1 MANEL
6 YMFIKLFHRKKK
18 IYIYQEI
25 YLMLVRDS
33 FINDHHEHDT
43 RSRGEV
49 SLNPN
54 RLELYTKKQKFV

>member
-1 MANEL
+1 
-6 YMFIKLFHRKKK
+6 
-18 IYIYQEI
+18 
-25 YLMLVRDS
+25 MLVRDS

-54 RLELYTKKQKFV
+54 RLELYTEKQKFVKVQSLLQNSKIYYIS

>member
-1 MANEL
+1 MNYICL
-6 YMFIKLFHRKKK
+6 KNYFIGKK
-18 IYIYQEI
+18 YISGN
-25 YLMLVRDS
+25 LMLVRDS